1 MQNNHILQSL
11 VQSNTFKYYRVSV
24 GRGNLYFSSPVIARQ
39 DRDDVDLNAG
49 LRETPVL
56 TAWQFEPQRCAEK
69 TGFALPVLYRRIEC
83 PFMNFFIWNNHT
95 TILNINSHILLINQM
110 DLITSKAYL
119 KPLPNTRT
127 SHRITRYFHGSII
140 IRLQRITDILC
151 T

>member
-11 VQSNTFKYYRVSV
+11 VQSNTFKYYRVLV

-39 DRDDVDLNAG
+39 DRDDVDFIAG

-83 PFMNFFIWNNHT
+83 PYMIFFIWNNYT
-95 TILNINSHILLINQM
+95 TILNINSHILLINQLN
-110 DLITSKAYL
+110 LITSKAYL

-140 IRLQRITDILC
+140 IRFQSITDILC

>member
-11 VQSNTFKYYRVSV
+11 VQSNTFKYYRVLV

-69 TGFALPVLYRRIEC
+69 TGFALPVLVPTYRMSIYE
-83 PFMNFFIWNNHT
+83 FF
-95 TILNINSHILLINQM
+95 L
-110 DLITSKAYL
+110 YE
-119 KPLPNTRT
+119 
-127 SHRITRYFHGSII
+127 II
-140 IRLQRITDILC
+140 IPPFLT
-151 T
+151 